1 MDRRALVRLL
11 QGNETSSL
19 SAFLVGSPAIAR
31 RYGNAVAKRRGV
43 VCLSSR
49 AFPTALLHR
58 AIGFGTL
65 AAADRATLEAVIRHY
80 ARLGLPAR
88 VELAEGVA
96 PASAIR
102 LLERA
107 GFTRETGL
115 HHVHVLESD
124 RPPTAVTVAGL
135 TIQRVTART
144 AKDFGLAMR
153 VGFEVDGTPLG
164 DFFDQASVVGVRAFP
179 DRLITL
185 LPRIDGEI
193 AGTGAIWL
201 SPRVAGLYSG
211 SVFERFR
218 GRGIQSAVIAER
230 IRLGLAR
237 RRRIFTSQTEGDN
250 PSAHNLHDMGLRHLY
265 TSSYYVKPIDGA
277 ANSRDGA
284 ADGRSR
290 NSGTRWRVIA

>member
-1 MDRRALVRLL
+1 MDRRELARLL
-11 QGNETSSL
+11 ERNEASAVA
-19 SAFLVGSPAIAR
+19 AFLAPSPAIAR
-31 RYGNAVAKRRGV
+31 RYGNAVARRAGV
-43 VCLSSR
+43 VCLSSA
-49 AFPTALLHR
+49 AFPIALLHR

-65 AAADRATLEAVIRHY
+65 GPADRSTLDAVVRYY

-96 PASAIR
+96 PPSAAR

-107 GFTRETGL
+107 GFIREKAV

-124 RPPTAVTVAGL
+124 RSPAVVTVPGL
-135 TIQRVTART
+135 TIERVTARA
-144 AKDFGLAMR
+144 AKDYGMASR
-153 VGFEVDGTPLG
+153 VGFEADGTPLG
-164 DFFDQASVVGVRAFP
+164 EFFDRTSVAGVRAFP
-179 DRLITL
+179 DRLIAL
-185 LPRIDGEI
+185 LPRIEGEI

-230 IRLGLAR
+230 IRIGLAH
-237 RRRIFTSQTEGDN
+237 RRRIFTSQTSGDN

-265 TSSYYVKPIDGA
+265 TSAYFVRA
-277 ANSRDGA
+277 TA
-284 ADGRSR
+284 
-290 NSGTRWRVIA
+290 